1 MIEIE
6 AMPQMIEARQVYL
19 RSLAAHSPVTVPH
32 GPVRQRAGRLLVRL
46 GRWIEG
52 CRPEVALDPSVA
64 GSYRSA

>member
-6 AMPQMIEARQVYL
+6 GMPQLIEARQAYL
-19 RSLAAHSPVTVPH
+19 RSLAAHSPVAVPH
-32 GPVRQRAGRLLVRL
+32 GPVRQRAGRLLVRF

-52 CRPEVALDPSVA
+52 CRPEVTLDSPVA